1 MNTQQSFC
9 IIAHQDT
16 ARDGSYCLFG
26 EEMELIHDITIAA
39 LLCGTVKRHP
49 DRLALASD
57 KSCFT
62 YRQLLEK
69 ADEIACDLSSMGIK
83 RGDFVG
89 LYGTN
94 CVSGILMYYALM
106 RIGATAVFLGDKLTS
121 DELGYRLNRV
131 PVKLV
136 CFWSALPEG
145 YDCTVYTVD
154 VSDIDLLPS
163 HDILHGG
170 NAGYTLCGAA
180 PDDIDAILFTSG
192 TTGGSKPVATTHFSR
207 GNNALAQGE
216 ALGISCDDR
225 YCLVLPMH
233 HCFSLSACIL
243 AAMARGACICIPADR
258 RTKSV
263 MAEIQKRRC
272 TVLLLVPTYFS
283 SLLNSSEFGN
293 FDLSS
298 LRTGMMGGSK
308 YPPELFLQVQSA
320 FGMKLIPSLGQT
332 EATAGF
338 TMGKP
343 DEPNNIAAETVGYFM
358 EHIEGRLLD
367 IASGSEVLPGKVGEI
382 CIRGYNVMQGYYNM
396 PDETAEAVHNGWLHT
411 GDLAYQD
418 EQGRIF
424 LTGRKKELIIKG
436 GENISP
442 WEIEKIIAEDA
453 RVAQVKV
460 IGVPDRHYIEEV
472 CAVISPKP
480 GCCLAADC
488 IRSLVG
494 KHLSKSKIPAHVIF
508 ISSFPLNP
516 NGKINTGKL
525 KEIAMEHLKQEAIR

>member
-1 MNTQQSFC
+1 
-9 IIAHQDT
+9 
-16 ARDGSYCLFG
+16 
-26 EEMELIHDITIAA
+26 MEIKHDLTVAA
-39 LLCGTVKRHP
+39 LLCGTAKRHP
-49 DRLALASD
+49 DCLALASD
-57 KSCFT
+57 KSSFT

-69 ADEIACDLSSMGIK
+69 ADDTAHKLSGCGVK

-106 RIGATAVFLGDKLTS
+106 RMGATAVLLGDKLTS
-121 DELGYRLNRV
+121 SELAYRLNRA
-131 PVKLV
+131 PVKLI
-136 CFWSALPEG
+136 CFWSDLPEDFRG
-145 YDCTVYTVD
+145 TVPTID
-154 VSDIDLLPS
+154 VSDIDTLAAY
-163 HDILHGG
+163 DVLHCGSG
-170 NAGYTLCGAA
+170 EIELCGAD

-192 TTGGSKPVATTHFSR
+192 TTGGAKPVATTHFSR
-207 GNNALAQGE
+207 SNNALAQGE
-216 ALGISCDDR
+216 ALGISCHDR

-258 RTKSV
+258 RTKTV

-283 SLLNSSEFGN
+283 SLLHSSDFGN

-298 LRTGMMGGSK
+298 LRIGMMGGSK
-308 YPPELFLQVQSA
+308 YPPELFLEVQKA
-320 FGMKLIPSLGQT
+320 FCMKLIPSLGQT

-343 DEPNNIAAETVGYFM
+343 CEPDEIAAQTVGYFM
-358 EHIEGRLLD
+358 EHIDGKLLD
-367 IASGSEVLPGKVGEI
+367 VASGREAEPGKVGEI

-396 PDETAEAVHNGWLHT
+396 PDETAEAVRDGWLHT

-418 EQGRIF
+418 AQRRIF
-424 LTGRKKELIIKG
+424 LAGRKKELIIKG

-442 WEIEKIIAEDA
+442 WEIENIIAEDE

-472 CAVISPKP
+472 CACIVPKQ
-480 GCCLAADC
+480 GCAVTAEH

-494 KHLSKSKIPAHVIF
+494 KHLSKNKVPAHVVF
-508 ISSFPLNP
+508 LDVFPLNP

-525 KEIAMEHLKQEAIR
+525 KEKALEHLKQEAIR